1 MTGCSAQSQAQLS
14 AETSSTKG
22 KTAAPPLLLTIRRA
36 NLSITATPDR
46 FDIAKGDQI
55 AWTILLENDGDG
67 TAYNVVVNVTIDQG
81 LQLAEIDSP
90 NKEQNWSYASFAPG
104 QNERII
110 LKAKAISTQSSYTSN
125 FRSRWGYSPCQEISQ
140 GSVLGARTAIRKV
153 PDQPRSLTIGEAAHF
168 DISADLARGAHNLW
182 INDTIPRGLTY
193 NKSSLSVQGLAIQS
207 EMVAENS
214 DGSRQISWFF
224 GDAGPANTIEIA
236 YNCQLANAPD
246 NQDGKVLA
254 GTMASMSWIEGTAS
268 KADADEA
275 GSITVVEPDLVLEMQ
290 AARPF
295 TSPEERVSFTLLLYH
310 SAQSHAPAF
319 DLDLQAMLPAGL
331 RYEPGSA
338 EVLAGPAA
346 AFDEEKF
353 RWQMDG
359 LNLDWNSSQKAV
371 LRFNATAHVAP
382 GELIAGRA
390 VLTWTSLA
398 GASPEERTGAGG
410 CNDYHREAG
419 ASAKVMSLSLTKM
432 ADQDPVPVGEI
443 LTYTLTY
450 ENQGGSVAHNVTIG
464 DELDPRV
471 TFLSADP
478 APFMNNTRNVAWSIP
493 ELSPQGPHAIRLQ
506 VQVKDTLPDAV
517 LLENRFTI
525 DLR

>member
-1 MTGCSAQSQAQLS
+1 
-14 AETSSTKG
+14 
-22 KTAAPPLLLTIRRA
+22 
-36 NLSITATPDR
+36 
-46 FDIAKGDQI
+46 
-55 AWTILLENDGDG
+55 
-67 TAYNVVVNVTIDQG
+67 
-81 LQLAEIDSP
+81 
-90 NKEQNWSYASFAPG
+90 
-104 QNERII
+104 
-110 LKAKAISTQSSYTSN
+110 
-125 FRSRWGYSPCQEISQ
+125 
-140 GSVLGARTAIRKV
+140 
-153 PDQPRSLTIGEAAHF
+153 
-168 DISADLARGAHNLW
+168 
-182 INDTIPRGLTY
+182 
-193 NKSSLSVQGLAIQS
+193 
-207 EMVAENS
+207 
-214 DGSRQISWFF
+214 
-224 GDAGPANTIEIA
+224 
-236 YNCQLANAPD
+236 
-246 NQDGKVLA
+246 
-254 GTMASMSWIEGTAS
+254 
-268 KADADEA
+268 
-275 GSITVVEPDLVLEMQ
+275 
-290 AARPF
+290 
-295 TSPEERVSFTLLLYH
+295 
-310 SAQSHAPAF
+310 
-319 DLDLQAMLPAGL
+319 MLPAGL

-353 RWQMDG
+353 RWQMDA

-419 ASAKVMSLSLTKM
+419 ASAKVMSLSLTKT

-525 DLR
+525 DCDELEPKSGSIYTSVLNGTLLSVNKTPLQKAVRRGEEASYIITVCNNGGRPASNVTVRDVFDSSVELISA